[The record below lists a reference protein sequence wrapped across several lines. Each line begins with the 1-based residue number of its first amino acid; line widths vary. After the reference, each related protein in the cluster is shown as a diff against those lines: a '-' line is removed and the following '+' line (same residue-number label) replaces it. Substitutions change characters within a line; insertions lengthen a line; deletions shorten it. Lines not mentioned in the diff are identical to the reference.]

1 MPNILSICQT
11 YYLFAKTLTSIIN
24 AETPDNKPPSKT
36 TASKG
41 IVMPIAITTTP
52 IMNTIKNFTI
62 LSDIIL
68 NQRKNLFTK

>member
-1 MPNILSICQT
+1 
-11 YYLFAKTLTSIIN
+11 
-24 AETPDNKPPSKT
+24 
-36 TASKG
+36 
-41 IVMPIAITTTP
+41 MPIAITTTP